1 MGSMSDWEW
10 QLEPTYDGLL
20 QAIESMNCG
29 VTVENEDG
37 LIFYVNARVLEW
49 TGYHVKELDQ
59 KSMRLLVPPEL
70 HADLDVE
77 RQRALEGDGRT
88 RLSVMRRKDGRTF
101 PVAAAPHAYTRGE
114 SGERA
119 ILCILTDLGEI
130 QTGRPMGAHDNS
142 LAADLASVALKLQS
156 MSFSASVSGTSVPLD
171 HPVLTDLSDREREVL
186 EHLMQGERVPS
197 IAQALFIS
205 QNTVR
210 NHLKAIYRKVD
221 VSSQSELIELV
232 RSLGG
237 GAR

>member
-1 MGSMSDWEW
+1 
-10 QLEPTYDGLL
+10 
-20 QAIESMNCG
+20 
-29 VTVENEDG
+29 
-37 LIFYVNARVLEW
+37 
-49 TGYHVKELDQ
+49 
-59 KSMRLLVPPEL
+59 
-70 HADLDVE
+70 
-77 RQRALEGDGRT
+77 
-88 RLSVMRRKDGRTF
+88 
-101 PVAAAPHAYTRGE
+101 
-114 SGERA
+114 
-119 ILCILTDLGEI
+119 
-130 QTGRPMGAHDNS
+130 MGAHDNS

>member
-77 RQRALEGDGRT
+77 RQRALEGDAQGWQNLPGRGGAP
-88 RLSVMRRKDGRTF
+88 RLHPRRERGARDPLHPDRPGRD
-101 PVAAAPHAYTRGE
+101 PDRPPH
-114 SGERA
+114 
-119 ILCILTDLGEI
+119 
-130 QTGRPMGAHDNS
+130 GRP
-142 LAADLASVALKLQS
+142 
-156 MSFSASVSGTSVPLD
+156 
-171 HPVLTDLSDREREVL
+171 
-186 EHLMQGERVPS
+186 
-197 IAQALFIS
+197 
-205 QNTVR
+205 
-210 NHLKAIYRKVD
+210 
-221 VSSQSELIELV
+221 
-232 RSLGG
+232 
-237 GAR
+237 